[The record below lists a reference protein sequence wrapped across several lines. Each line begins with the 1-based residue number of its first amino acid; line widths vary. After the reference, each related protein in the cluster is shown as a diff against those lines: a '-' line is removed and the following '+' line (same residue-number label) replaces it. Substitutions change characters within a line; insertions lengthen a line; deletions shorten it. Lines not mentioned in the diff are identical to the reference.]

1 MKYLLEDINGDGSIT
16 LSLEDDCLVLECR
29 LEHPETKDVSVM
41 YLGFDKD
48 QVFQLN
54 GVLHHLQK
62 QMK

>member
-1 MKYLLEDINGDGSIT
+1 MKYLLEDINKDGSIT
-16 LSLEDDCLVLECR
+16 LSLEDGYVMVECR
-29 LEHPETKDVSVM
+29 LEHPETKEITVI